1 MCAEE
6 DGCDKTFI
14 SLYEMSPYLPS
25 RVWFYDAIPP
35 RPPPGRHMTPM
46 TERATRQSDP
56 ANHDT
61 NSDFPG
67 HNFRHKSDIGWL
79 RLCSGVGLTCMSV

>member
-1 MCAEE
+1 MMR
-6 DGCDKTFI
+6 F
-14 SLYEMSPYLPS
+14 
-25 RVWFYDAIPP
+25 
-35 RPPPGRHMTPM
+35 RPGLRRHMTPM

-67 HNFRHKSDIGWL
+67 HNFRHKSDIGGYG
-79 RLCSGVGLTCMSV
+79 CVQGLV